1 MHKPKVAVVFTGGTI
16 AGRSDSSL
24 DTTSYRSGVLTGA
37 ELLARIPEALDICTP
52 VPEQFR
58 NVVSADITDADLLEL
73 HALVSRQ
80 LARDDIAGVV
90 ITHGTA
96 TLEETAA
103 FLQFTVH
110 GEKPVVLVGAMRP
123 DSAISADGP
132 LNLVQALAL
141 AASPKARGRGVL
153 VCANDRIGSAIHI
166 SKTNTQAVDTFQARD
181 AGFLGVMMGVRPLFY
196 AQPAQPLLPPCFDL
210 SGARAL
216 PRVAVVHTH
225 LNDDPGVL
233 DYFLSQ
239 GARGLVI
246 AATGNGTMS
255 TAMVDRANACVERG
269 IPVVKSSVCGAGFLW
284 NEGKDL
290 LIPAGF
296 HNPQKSRILLALCLR
311 QGMDR
316 ARIEACFTAPLA

>member
-1 MHKPKVAVVFTGGTI
+1 MSKPKVAVIFTGGTI
-16 AGRSDSSL
+16 AGQSESNL
-24 DTTSYRSGVLTGA
+24 DMTSYRAGALTGA
-37 ELLARIPEALDICTP
+37 ELLAQVPEVLSFCTP

-73 HALVSRQ
+73 HGRISRQ
-80 LARDDIAGVV
+80 LAQDDVAGVV

-103 FLQFTVH
+103 FLQFTLRH
-110 GEKPVVLVGAMRP
+110 EKPVVLVGAMRP
-123 DSAISADGP
+123 NSAISADGP
-132 LNLVQALAL
+132 LNLVQAFAL

-153 VCANDRIGSAIHI
+153 VCANDRIASAIYV
-166 SKTNTQAVDTFQARD
+166 SKTNTLAVDTFQARD
-181 AGFLGVMMGVRPLFY
+181 AGFLGVMMGTQPLFY
-196 AQPAQPLLPPCFDL
+196 AQAAQPLLPPPFDVS
-210 SGARAL
+210 SGAAL

-233 DYFLSQ
+233 DYFLDQ

-255 TAMVDRANACVERG
+255 TAMVTHANACMDRG
-269 IPVVKSSVCGAGFLW
+269 IPVVKSTVCGAGFLW
-284 NEGKDL
+284 NEGKDK

-296 HNPQKSRILLALCLR
+296 HNPQKSRVLLSLCLR
-311 QGMDR
+311 AGMDR
-316 ARIEACFTAPLA
+316 AQIEACFTVQLN

>member
-1 MHKPKVAVVFTGGTI
+1 MSKLKVAVIFTGGTI
-16 AGRSDSSL
+16 AGQSESNL
-24 DTTSYRSGVLTGA
+24 DTTSYRAGVLSGA
-37 ELLARIPEALDICTP
+37 ELLAQIPEVESFCTP

-73 HALVSRQ
+73 HGRISRQ
-80 LARDDIAGVV
+80 LAQDDVAGVV

-103 FLQFTVH
+103 FLQFTLRH
-110 GEKPVVLVGAMRP
+110 EKPVVLVGAMRP
-123 DSAISADGP
+123 NSAISADGP
-132 LNLVQALAL
+132 LNLIHAFAL

-153 VCANDRIGSAIHI
+153 VCANDRIASAIHV
-166 SKTNTQAVDTFQARD
+166 SKTNTMAVDTFQTHD
-181 AGFLGVMMGVRPLFY
+181 AGFLGVMMGTQPLFY
-196 AQPAQPLLPPCFDL
+196 AHAAQPLLPPPFDMS
-210 SGARAL
+210 SGAAL

-233 DYFLSQ
+233 DYFLDQ

-255 TAMVDRANACVERG
+255 TAMVTHANACVERG
-269 IPVVKSSVCGAGFLW
+269 IPVVKSTVCGAGFLW
-284 NEGKDL
+284 NEGKDK

-296 HNPQKSRILLALCLR
+296 HNPQKSRILLSLCLR
-311 QGMDR
+311 AGMDR
-316 ARIEACFTAPLA
+316 AQIEACFTVPLN